1 MIFFS
6 YILIFI
12 LIVLFFYSIYLS
24 KLIFNKKFFKAK
36 KFKTFNKRNLNNW
49 MDLTKKER
57 YNLSEKESTTY
68 MKKRKVLLTEIR
80 KEYERISKRN
90 TEKFK

>member
-1 MIFFS
+1 
-6 YILIFI
+6 
-12 LIVLFFYSIYLS
+12 
-24 KLIFNKKFFKAK
+24 
-36 KFKTFNKRNLNNW
+36 